1 MNDIRIKSLSKH
13 YLGKV
18 IFNDV
23 NVTIVPMKY
32 ILKGSN
38 SAGKSTFLNMLC
50 ELEKPNSGDIKIDG
64 SNKHFD
70 LVSDRVV
77 IPSELKVFIIF
88 KMYDKFSRSDISKR
102 NQLINEF
109 DFSQY
114 YYSSVSSLSTGTLQ
128 KLKLILALSGNS
140 NWLFL
145 DEPFNGLDTHSI
157 EVLCRL
163 IAKENRPLILVDHSY
178 HLDQSDCK
186 KIIIE
191 NQKICIKK

>member
-1 MNDIRIKSLSKH
+1 MNDIRIKNLSKH
-13 YLGKV
+13 YLDKV

-23 NVTIVPMKY
+23 NVTIAPMKY
-32 ILKGSN
+32 ILTGENGS
-38 SAGKSTFLNMLC
+38 GKSTLLSMFC
-50 ELEKPNSGDIKIDG
+50 ELEKPNSGDIKINNG
-64 SNKHFD
+64 NKNYD

-114 YYSSVSSLSTGTLQ
+114 YYSSVNALSTGTLQ
-128 KLKLILALSGNS
+128 KLKLILAFSGNS

-163 IAKENRPLILVDHSY
+163 ITKETRPLILVDHSS
-178 HLDQSDCK
+178 HMEQFDCK